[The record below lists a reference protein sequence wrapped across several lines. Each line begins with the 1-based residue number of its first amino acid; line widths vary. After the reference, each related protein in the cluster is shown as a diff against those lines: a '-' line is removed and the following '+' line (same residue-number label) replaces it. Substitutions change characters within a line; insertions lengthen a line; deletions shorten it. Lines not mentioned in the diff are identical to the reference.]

1 MARNRHSDDTV
12 LKLLREIEPKLA
24 NGGDVRTARR
34 ASGIGDAAYSNWRRQ
49 SGGVGS
55 AKLSKFR
62 DLERERER
70 ISARKGMCRWNAIA
84 HCARTDGAAMDNSG

>member
-34 ASGIGDAAYSNWRRQ
+34 AIGIGDAAYSNWRRQ

-62 DLERERER
+62 DLERERENIR
-70 ISARKGMCRWNAIA
+70 PERNVPLERHRPLRA
-84 HCARTDGAAMDNSG
+84 D